1 MQIQLKREVYL
12 TVEIHLVISLWSWI
26 EQEVTK
32 GAYVHDCGLMLTND
46 CNCGLL
52 KCKQW
57 YKRTIHVRT
66 TSCLICVSHPGTSTA
81 YALRRYKANNWERRN
96 APLHYPIWSRE
107 ADVSVDQQTLWY
119 TRSIIATY
127 VCNIY
132 FASFEILPL
141 FRESRNL
148 IFILRVKKFDHIDET
163 YRFYTDILKEKDT
176 NFSDDWNVSYFV
188 KGLFIKLLSTII
200 HLYYKTF
207 FHNYPSY

>member
-1 MQIQLKREVYL
+1 MYSIANIEVLVLQIQLKREVYL

-32 GAYVHDCGLMLTND
+32 GTYVHDCGLMLTND

-119 TRSIIATY
+119 TRSQLLPRTCAIFISRVSKFY
-127 VCNIY
+127 LY
-132 FASFEILPL
+132 FASLEIWFL
-141 FRESRNL
+141 FCELRNL
-148 IFILRVKKFDHIDET
+148 ITSTRRILS
-163 YRFYTDILKEKDT
+163 ILHG
-176 NFSDDWNVSYFV
+176 YL
-188 KGLFIKLLSTII
+188 KGERYQLFWWLKRLL
-200 HLYYKTF
+200 F
-207 FHNYPSY
+207 R

>member
-1 MQIQLKREVYL
+1 MYSIANIEVLVLQIQLKREVYL

-32 GAYVHDCGLMLTND
+32 GAHVHDCGLMLTND

-81 YALRRYKANNWERRN
+81 YAIRRYKANNWERRN

-119 TRSIIATY
+119 TRSQLLPRTCAIFISR
-127 VCNIY
+127 VSKFDFY
-132 FASFEILPL
+132 FASYEIWSH
-141 FRESRNL
+141 RRD
-148 IFILRVKKFDHIDET
+148 VY

-188 KGLFIKLLSTII
+188 KVLFIKLFSTII
-200 HLYYKTF
+200 HL
-207 FHNYPSY
+207 